1 MNRFARSRSAAFT
14 IIEIMIA
21 MTIFAMVM
29 TAIYACW
36 SAILRGSHSGL
47 AAAKEAQR
55 SRMATRIL
63 EESLVSCQ
71 LFEQNIKDYS
81 FEADTSD
88 QFAVLSFVAHL
99 PPSFPRTGR
108 FYGQNVRRL
117 IFNVEDGGDMGNVL
131 VLRQH
136 PILMEID
143 VDEEE
148 NPLVLARNVTL
159 FELEFWDT
167 TTSDWTL
174 EWLNTNQIP
183 KLVRFTL
190 GFTGEGKAASAPE
203 ELVTRV
209 VSLPTIAVPVDS
221 QVPVV
226 ANQNRRG
233 NPNNPNNP
241 NNGNQGNPR
250 QNNPNNGNPGRGNPR
265 Q

>member
-1 MNRFARSRSAAFT
+1 MRRSSRSARAAFT
-14 IIEIMIA
+14 IIEVMIA

-63 EESLVSCQ
+63 EESMVSCQ

-88 QFAVLSFVAHL
+88 QFAMLSFVSHL
-99 PPSFPRTGR
+99 PESFPRSGR

-136 PILMEID
+136 PILMEL
-143 VDEEE
+143 DENEE
-148 NPLVLARNVTL
+148 AYPLILARNVTL

-167 TTSDWTL
+167 TTSDWIM
-174 EWLNTNQIP
+174 EWVNTNQIP
-183 KLVRFTL
+183 KMVRFTL
-190 GFTGEGKAASAPE
+190 GFAGEGKAANAPE
-203 ELVTRV
+203 ELVTRI

-233 NPNNPNNP
+233 NNNNPNNP
-241 NNGNQGNPR
+241 GANNGNQANPR
-250 QNNPNNGNPGRGNPR
+250 QNRPGNNPR
-265 Q
+265 PQ